1 MKNIPLNMIF
11 RPMLLQVEDK
21 NYGWDLEA
29 CKNNICYKLEVKGL
43 SGDRVSIELSENEY
57 KKCKLI

>member
-1 MKNIPLNMIF
+1 MIF